1 MRYPDEVYGIYAKS
15 HDITFVM
22 KECFDDTGE
31 PLSLEVTGFYYGEPN
46 ERDNKLFSGDLK
58 ADFAFDKYVNGPQFP
73 VIPDKKPPAV
83 TEMSDKARLFMYICD
98 SKWSQ
103 LNEQER
109 DHYFCTIGTIGFM
122 EQVDDE
128 TGGFCLKS
136 LTDDEFNAI
145 LSILQ

>member
-31 PLSLEVTGFYYGEPN
+31 PLSLEVVGFYYGEPN

-73 VIPDKKPPAV
+73 VIPDNRRYLVHLNLTMSKGQVLDMDQVCRFVELGV
-83 TEMSDKARLFMYICD
+83 TTMEGICD
-98 SKWSQ
+98 DIEIA
-103 LNEQER
+103 LVEEQ
-109 DHYFCTIGTIGFM
+109 
-122 EQVDDE
+122 
-128 TGGFCLKS
+128 
-136 LTDDEFNAI
+136 
-145 LSILQ
+145 